1 MDRNTLRRYEVLV
14 YFCIGLIASI
24 LFLLGSHVVTAGTL
38 NIMILNLSSGLLCV
52 AIIFFIV
59 NRMFPIENSNSYNT
73 ELSQDVKKVL
83 NKLNGV
89 DKDIKELTKEITSEV
104 EDKQKKLIKIIEDN
118 YTEELRKSY
127 DQLTRAIKNELRSS
141 FNEHN
146 SQAQN
151 ESVQRIVELIINSTQ
166 TMGSYQRSVIDEKT
180 KDMFKDMLEK
190 ISRPVEN
197 LSSDVKILESQL
209 QKVENKVETS
219 ILLQSSK

>member
-104 EDKQKKLIKIIEDN
+104 EDKQKKTYQN
-118 YTEELRKSY
+118 YWR
-127 DQLTRAIKNELRSS
+127 
-141 FNEHN
+141 
-146 SQAQN
+146 
-151 ESVQRIVELIINSTQ
+151 
-166 TMGSYQRSVIDEKT
+166 
-180 KDMFKDMLEK
+180 
-190 ISRPVEN
+190 
-197 LSSDVKILESQL
+197 
-209 QKVENKVETS
+209 
-219 ILLQSSK
+219 